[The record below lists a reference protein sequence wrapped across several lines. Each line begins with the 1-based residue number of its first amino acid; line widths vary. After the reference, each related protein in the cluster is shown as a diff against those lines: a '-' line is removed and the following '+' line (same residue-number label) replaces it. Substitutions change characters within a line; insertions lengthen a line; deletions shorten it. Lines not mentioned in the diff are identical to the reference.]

1 MTGKGLLEAL
11 LIAEPF
17 HLRFDKNLIIRSR
30 GKSYDACDLT
40 IAEGASLST
49 ILEILRPKRIP
60 LTWEGLR
67 SIAHKPCSLRHKDYD
82 LILRGQFVFAEES
95 EEGLFIGSPWFS
107 KVEEYTRHSVSMQSL
122 PVHYGTVETL
132 FILQTAQA
140 SLEDFKKLTGELQR
154 QRHELIKARSDAE
167 QALKIKTRFLA
178 MMSHEIRTPINGI
191 LGMLQLLS
199 DSGLSE
205 AQKEYAV
212 TLQNAAESL
221 LRILNDILDFSRM
234 EVDRF
239 ELIPQP
245 FQLDALLSHID
256 QLLFPM
262 AAEKLINFQI
272 QNNLPQG
279 LWLFGDELRLQQIL
293 LNLLS
298 NAIKF
303 TDKGY
308 ALLQIDA
315 APDTQSIIFQVKDSG
330 VGIDEATRS
339 RLFQPFETSQQLK
352 DRNLSGTGLGLV
364 IVHRLVELMGGS
376 IKVIS
381 EPHEGTL
388 FTIELPL
395 PLLDQHTLLTS
406 DLAKVPAE
414 ISFPHGI
421 RVLLVEDND
430 VNARITE
437 HLLHKWG
444 LTISRVSNGQE
455 AVELARRES
464 FNLIL
469 MDCQMPVMDGLEAT
483 KLIRAIPGP
492 CQEVPIVALT
502 ANVFASDQAE
512 CLASGM
518 DAFIPKPIEV
528 NKLAT
533 CISQLIRKVHGPAHL
548 LS

>member
-1 MTGKGLLEAL
+1 
-11 LIAEPF
+11 
-17 HLRFDKNLIIRSR
+17 
-30 GKSYDACDLT
+30 
-40 IAEGASLST
+40 
-49 ILEILRPKRIP
+49 
-60 LTWEGLR
+60 
-67 SIAHKPCSLRHKDYD
+67 
-82 LILRGQFVFAEES
+82 
-95 EEGLFIGSPWFS
+95 
-107 KVEEYTRHSVSMQSL
+107 
-122 PVHYGTVETL
+122 
-132 FILQTAQA
+132 
-140 SLEDFKKLTGELQR
+140 
-154 QRHELIKARSDAE
+154 
-167 QALKIKTRFLA
+167 
-178 MMSHEIRTPINGI
+178 
-191 LGMLQLLS
+191 LQLLS